1 MLGNKAFTLVEVL
14 ISVFVF
20 TVVAAGLY
28 IVLAGG
34 QSTWH
39 TTEVSVQLQQNLRQA
54 LQRVT
59 RELHES
65 GFDSADVAQ
74 VTIQEGAGL
83 NNSDIL
89 QFKVPGDW
97 DLDGDI
103 LDGSN
108 HLEWG
113 SYLQWG
119 SFNPACGASPS
130 CKNFSVQYFINSDGR
145 FQRQVLNDTGSVVRT
160 DTLAERITDFQAA
173 RNGNIVSLQLT
184 SQRNTVFG
192 RSITSILRADVL
204 LRNRG

>member
-1 MLGNKAFTLVEVL
+1 MGKKAFSLVEVL

-20 TVVAAGLY
+20 TIVSGGLY

-39 TTEVSVQLQQNLRQA
+39 TTDVSVQLQQNLRQA
-54 LQRVT
+54 MQRVT

-65 GFDSADVAQ
+65 GFDSAGIAQ

-83 NNSDIL
+83 NNSDML

-97 DLDGDI
+97 DADGDI
-103 LDGSN
+103 LDNSN

-113 SYLQWG
+113 SYLLWA
-119 SFNPACGASPS
+119 SANPACGAVPS
-130 CKNFSVQYFINSDGR
+130 CKNFSVQYFIDTDGR
-145 FQRQVLNDTGSVVRT
+145 FKRRVLNDTGSTVRT
-160 DTLAERITDFQAA
+160 DTLVERITDFQVT
-173 RNGNIVSLQLT
+173 RNGNIVMLQLT
-184 SQRNTVFG
+184 AQRSTVFG
-192 RSITSILRADVL
+192 RSLTSTLRADVY

>member
-1 MLGNKAFTLVEVL
+1 MGNKAFSLVEVL

-20 TVVAAGLY
+20 TIVAGGLY
-28 IVLAGG
+28 VVLAGG

-39 TTEVSVQLQQNLRQA
+39 TTDVSVQLQQNLRQA
-54 LQRVT
+54 MQRVT

-65 GFDSADVAQ
+65 GFDSVDFPQ
-74 VTIQEGAGL
+74 VTIQEGAGF

-103 LDGSN
+103 LDSSN

-113 SYLQWG
+113 SYLVWA
-119 SFNPACGASPS
+119 SANPSCGGAPS
-130 CKNFSVQYFINSDGR
+130 CKNFSVQYFIDTDGR
-145 FQRQVLNDTGSVVRT
+145 FKRRVLNDIGSIVKT
-160 DTLAERITDFQAA
+160 DTLAERITDFQVS
-173 RNGNIVSLQLT
+173 RNGNIVALQFT
-184 SQRNTVFG
+184 AQRNTVFG
-192 RSITSILRADVL
+192 RSLTSTLRADVL